1 VFDLPPE
8 EQALLLAARAHL
20 AADAVLRDKSASAA
34 DRWRARQI
42 LER

>member
-20 AADAVLRDKSASAA
+20 AADAVLKDKGASPAA
-34 DRWRARQI
+34 RWKARQT
-42 LER
+42 LGL